1 MVQSAKYQQFVGSL
15 YSTTDV
21 NWDEVKREP
30 DLRVL
35 VLVGRD
41 SYLDEIPGVLRDNP
55 DSINQDY
62 RAMSMDIFD
71 FGKSTYLRITIFRMV
86 A

>member
-15 YSTTDV
+15 YSTTNV

-55 DSINQDY
+55 GLINQDY
-62 RAMSMDIFD
+62 CTMFIGISD